1 MTKGHAAAAAA
12 ALCVYDRDGDFSH
25 SRDAARLS
33 FSLFFSFKF
42 REVFFLCSIVTIGV
56 CMGQAARHASIGI
69 GRRRTMM
76 MMTVV
81 MGMSV
86 LCVREC

>member
-1 MTKGHAAAAAA
+1 
-12 ALCVYDRDGDFSH
+12 VYDRDGDFSH
-25 SRDAARLS
+25 SRDARLS

-42 REVFFLCSIVTIGV
+42 REVFFFCSIVTIGV
-56 CMGQAARHASIGI
+56 CMGQAARQASI
-69 GRRRTMM
+69 GRRRMM

>member
-1 MTKGHAAAAAA
+1 MTKGHAAAAP
-12 ALCVYDRDGDFSH
+12 LCVCVSTTETAIFPILVMRV
-25 SRDAARLS
+25 
-33 FSLFFSFKF
+33 SLFFSFKF
-42 REVFFLCSIVTIGV
+42 REVFFFCSIVTIGV
-56 CMGQAARHASIGI
+56 CMGQAARQAGI
-69 GRRRTMM
+69 GRRRMM